1 MEEKRSNLVLK
12 FYRWRYI
19 VIFPGQNKLV
29 CYFAGWGRLTDR
41 PLARQMVT
49 IETAEIVKL
58 TQSIFSLQYLQ
69 IICRFLL
76 KYTPFLFEPDR
87 STFYKKNIAPPCQS

>member
-58 TQSIFSLQYLQ
+58 TQSIFSLQYRVEEKYARAPKSK
-69 IICRFLL
+69 IFLRA
-76 KYTPFLFEPDR
+76 F
-87 STFYKKNIAPPCQS
+87 